1 MRADAKKT
9 ELPPQAINELLN
21 KLDAPEITVDNS
33 KRPRR
38 QAAILAAE
46 NRLQMIRD
54 NEL

>member
-9 ELPPQAINELLN
+9 ELPPQSINELLE

-33 KRPRR
+33 KRTCR
-38 QAAILAAE
+38 QATILAAE

-54 NEL
+54 NEI